1 MLVLPF
7 IRRML
12 SARSVQSVVAQ
23 RVCVAASPLTSYKP

>member
-12 SARSVQSVVAQ
+12 SAGFRREAMARGPVWVRIWEWSS
-23 RVCVAASPLTSYKP
+23 S